1 MPAFVVAAIVGVL
14 FFLGYRYYFRDAG
27 RVSHQRTVADP
38 VPGHQLLPPDADRRA
53 VTARRPVTS
62 AVVTVRAARTV
73 FGGGG
78 CCSGDV
84 RPFDDGGSHDHVPVA
99 DEVAELYRALPVRL
113 PPDVA
118 VEVVSPSN
126 WLWLLPVLVG
136 DGRRRGL
143 RGPELRR
150 SVRAGLAVSSLVADG
165 RVLSSGRLPTPEA
178 AVAAVE
184 AELAL
189 L

>member
-1 MPAFVVAAIVGVL
+1 VTSRVVLVRSA
-14 FFLGYRYYFRDAG
+14 
-27 RVSHQRTVADP
+27 
-38 VPGHQLLPPDADRRA
+38 RA
-53 VTARRPVTS
+53 VVG
-62 AVVTVRAARTV
+62 
-73 FGGGG
+73 GGGG

-99 DEVAELYRALPVRL
+99 DEVAGLYRALRSRL
-113 PPDVA
+113 PPEVA

-126 WLWLLPVLVG
+126 WLWLLPVLVA
-136 DGRRRGL
+136 DGRRRGF

-150 SVRAGLAVSSLVADG
+150 SVRAGLAASSLVADG
-165 RVLSSGRLPTPEA
+165 RVLFSGTLPAPEA

-189 L
+189 S